1 MSNQIN
7 LNTDELK
14 DFVKH
19 IVNNNRYLQNEGKIP
34 VACSVEGEAGIGKT
48 SAILQV
54 GEELGLNVVKVNL
67 AQIEEIGDLTGFP
80 MKEFE
85 VVKKDGDKTISKW
98 VPEAVMNTYIQA
110 KYMPSGRKHMVHA
123 APEWIE
129 GKGEGGILILD
140 DYTRADQRFL
150 QACMELID
158 RQKYYS
164 WELPK
169 DWHIVLTTNPDNGDY
184 LVNSIDTAQKT
195 RFISAN
201 LEFDMD
207 CWARWAEADGID
219 GRCINFLLLHP
230 ELVNKDTNAR
240 SITTFF
246 NSISSFER
254 FEDNLPM
261 IQMIG
266 EGSVGPEFTTLFN
279 MFINNKL
286 DKLVSPMKVLTE
298 KDWSTVKG
306 LLNKAV
312 YDGQDYRAD
321 IGSIMGTRI
330 LNSALNY
337 AVSNTI
343 NQSFIDRIKELI
355 NDEDIFTADIKYYVI
370 RGIVNGNKTKFQKL
384 LLDPQIVQMTIQ

>member
-7 LNTDELK
+7 LNADELK
-14 DFVKH
+14 NFITH
-19 IVNNNRYLQNEGKIP
+19 IVDNNRYLQENKKIP
-34 VACSVEGEAGIGKT
+34 VACAIEGEAGIGKT
-48 SAILQV
+48 SVILQL

-85 VVKKDGDKTISKW
+85 MIKKGEPDNLIKW
-98 VPEAVMNTYIQA
+98 VPESIMNTYIQA
-110 KYMPSGRKHMVHA
+110 KYIPSGRKRMVHA

-129 GKGEGGILILD
+129 GKKEGGILILD
-140 DYTRADQRFL
+140 DYTRADSRFL

-184 LVNSIDTAQKT
+184 LVNSIDVAQKT
-195 RFISAN
+195 RFITCN
-201 LEFDMD
+201 LDFDID
-207 CWARWAEADGID
+207 CWGRWAETENID
-219 GRCINFLLLHP
+219 SRCINFLLLHP
-230 ELVNKDTNAR
+230 ELVSKSTNAR

-246 NSISSFER
+246 NSISSFEK

-286 DKLVSPMKVLTE
+286 DKLVAPLTVL
-298 KDWSTVKG
+298 KDKEWASVKAK
-306 LLNKAV
+306 LMAAV
-312 YDGQDYRAD
+312 YDGSEYRAD
-321 IGSIMGTRI
+321 IASIMGTRI
-330 LNSALNY
+330 LNTAITYSQN
-337 AVSNTI
+337 NTI
-343 NQSFIDRIKELI
+343 NDTFITRIKSLI
-355 NDEDIFTADIKYYVI
+355 NDEDIFSTDIKYYVI

-384 LLDPQIVQMTIQ
+384 LMDPDIVKMTIQ